1 MGTPHASREY
11 TAFNEAEVAVED
23 CRVRKVVAVEVNVGP
38 RRESRVVVAEPELC
52 FVRGGAI
59 PDEMGCGRMPEA
71 VEANPGSARIRVL
84 TPFTRLRPPAH
95 HTTGAKTRSHLQI
108 GRFRLRDLSFGTPQ
122 GLPKRNLSESNDGP

>member
-1 MGTPHASREY
+1 MSDGGYAERTRQR
-11 TAFNEAEVAVED
+11 FGRFVIAEVAVED

-84 TPFTRLRPPAH
+84 TPFTRLVRQRI
-95 HTTGAKTRSHLQI
+95 TQRV
-108 GRFRLRDLSFGTPQ
+108 RRLGPTCKSVVFGCAI
-122 GLPKRNLSESNDGP
+122 

>member
-1 MGTPHASREY
+1 MSDGGYAERTRQR
-11 TAFNEAEVAVED
+11 FGRFVIAEVAVED

-95 HTTGAKTRSHLQI
+95 HTQRV
-108 GRFRLRDLSFGTPQ
+108 RRLGPTCKSVVFGCAI
-122 GLPKRNLSESNDGP
+122 